1 MVLLERIDEW
11 MGGGGQQLVS
21 EDVAEEDEGAPN
33 LTEPGHWQRQKH
45 WQSTEVS
52 LSVGETG
59 EER

>member
-33 LTEPGHWQRQKH
+33 LTEPGHWQR
-45 WQSTEVS
+45 
-52 LSVGETG
+52 
-59 EER
+59 